1 MNQAENFA
9 NTLAQLNLIPDTI
22 TDDLRKLAE
31 ESGDELTA
39 SMIADYAIDK
49 NIVTNDDIR
58 STLSSNF
65 GLPEI
70 DLDSIDANFIPK
82 EHIDIR
88 LSKKY
93 RILPIYV
100 HNKHLFVA
108 VFDPVNTSAL
118 NDIQFKTKLPII
130 PLQAGPV
137 DLLRKIKIVE
147 ASLEEN
153 ALDSLDA
160 DGDLHEFGDL
170 EVVDEDA
177 EDIDTT
183 EIDEA
188 PIVKYVNKLLLDAIR
203 QEASD
208 IHIEPFEHK
217 LRVRF
222 RTDGVLKTVAK
233 QPIALAQK
241 VAARVKILSKM
252 DIAERR
258 IPQDGRMKIKIS
270 RTKDIDFRVN
280 TLPTMY
286 GEKIVIR
293 VLAMGNEGLT
303 LDMLGFTDIQL
314 SHYETAVKQPYG
326 MVLITGPTGS
336 GKTVSLYTA
345 LGMLN
350 NDDINIST
358 AEDPVEINVEGI
370 NQVNIHD
377 KAGLDFASALRAFLR
392 QDPDIIMVGEIRDL
406 ETAEIAIKASQT
418 GHLVLSTLHTND
430 APATLTR
437 LLNMGVPAFNIASAV
452 TLIVAQ
458 RLGRRLCSNCKEP
471 AEIPDQALLELGV
484 EKAELKDFKPFK
496 PVGCE
501 RCSEGY
507 KGRVGIFQVM
517 PIDEEIKALI
527 MGGCTQ
533 LDIEQLAEKQ
543 GILDLRQA
551 GLAKVKEGVTTLEEV
566 QRVTNS

>member
-1 MNQAENFA
+1 MNQAENLA
-9 NTLAQLNLIPDTI
+9 KTLSQFDLISENIVADLKNLEEDLTPSQL
-22 TDDLRKLAE
+22 
-31 ESGDELTA
+31 
-39 SMIADYAIDK
+39 ADYVINQGLTTGEK
-49 NIVTNDDIR
+49 IR
-58 STLSSNF
+58 KTFSEKF

-70 DLDSIDANFIPK
+70 DLNSIDDDFIPK
-82 EHIDIR
+82 EHIDIKLAKR
-88 LSKKY
+88 H
-93 RILPIYV
+93 RVLPVYM

-108 VFDPVNTSAL
+108 IFDPVNTTAL
-118 NDIQFKTKLPII
+118 NEIQFKTKLPVT
-130 PLQAGPV
+130 PLQASPN
-137 DLLRKIKIVE
+137 DLLRAITSIE

-153 ALDSLDA
+153 MLDNLDQ
-160 DGDLHEFGDL
+160 DGDLDEFGDL
-170 EVVDEDA
+170 ETVDEDA
-177 EDIDTT
+177 NNEDLAD
-183 EIDEA
+183 IDEA
-188 PIVKYVNKLLLDAIR
+188 PIVKYVNKVLLDAIR

-208 IHIEPFEHK
+208 IHIEPFEKK
-217 LRVRF
+217 LRIRY
-222 RTDGVLKTVAK
+222 RTDGVLKTIAN
-233 QPIALAQK
+233 QPIALAPK
-241 VAARVKILSKM
+241 MAARLKILSRM

-270 RTKDIDFRVN
+270 KTKDIDFRVSS
-280 TLPTMY
+280 LPTMY
-286 GEKIVIR
+286 GEKLVIR

-303 LDMLGFTDIQL
+303 LDMLGFTEEQL
-314 SHYETAVKQPYG
+314 HHYETAVKQPYG

-350 NDDINIST
+350 NENINIST

-370 NQVNIHD
+370 NQVNIND
-377 KAGLDFASALRAFLR
+377 KSGLDFASALRSFLR

-437 LLNMGVPAFNIASAV
+437 LMNMGVPAFNIASAV

-458 RLGRRLCSNCKEP
+458 RLGRRLCSNCKEI
-471 AEIPDQALLELGV
+471 ADIPDQALLEIGV
-484 EKAELKDFKPFK
+484 DKSELKNFKAYQA
-496 PVGCE
+496 VGCE
-501 RCSEGY
+501 RCSDGY

-517 PIDEEIKALI
+517 PITEEIKELI

-533 LDIEQLAEKQ
+533 LDIERLAEKQ
-543 GILDLRQA
+543 GVLDLRKT
-551 GLAKVKEGVTTLEEV
+551 GLLKVKEGITTLEEV

>member
-1 MNQAENFA
+1 MNSAETFA
-9 NTLAQLNLIPDTI
+9 NTLSQFGLIPEEVVEQLRNVDE
-22 TDDLRKLAE
+22 DLSPAQVADFVISKN
-31 ESGDELTA
+31 LTTGE
-39 SMIADYAIDK
+39 K
-49 NIVTNDDIR
+49 IR
-58 STLSSNF
+58 STLAENF
-65 GLPEI
+65 GLPEVDVEAI
-70 DLDSIDANFIPK
+70 DHDFLPS
-82 EHIDIR
+82 EYIDIN
-88 LSKKY
+88 LAKKH
-93 RILPIYV
+93 RILPVYA
-100 HNKHLFVA
+100 HNNHLFVA
-108 VFDPVNTSAL
+108 IIDPVNTIAIEE
-118 NDIQFKTKLPII
+118 IQFKTKLPVT
-130 PLQAGPV
+130 PLQADPIA
-137 DLLRKIKIVE
+137 LLRLITEVE
-147 ASLEEN
+147 SAAEEN
-153 ALDSLDA
+153 ALDGLDE
-160 DGDLHEFGDL
+160 DGDLDDFGDL
-170 EVVDEDA
+170 DVIDEDENDNMDVA
-177 EDIDTT
+177 D
-183 EIDEA
+183 IDEA

-208 IHIEPFEHK
+208 IHIEPFEKK
-217 LRVRF
+217 LRIRF
-222 RTDGVLKTVAK
+222 RTDGMLKTIAN
-233 QPIALAQK
+233 QPIALAK
-241 VAARVKILSKM
+241 KMAARVKILSRM

-270 RTKDIDFRVN
+270 KTKAIDFRVN

-303 LDMLGFTDIQL
+303 LDMLGFTETQL
-314 SHYETAVKQPYG
+314 NHYEAAVKQPYG

-345 LGMLN
+345 LAMLN

-370 NQVNIHD
+370 NQVNIND

-406 ETAEIAIKASQT
+406 QTAEIAVKASQT

-437 LLNMGVPAFNIASAV
+437 LLNMGIPAFNIASAV

-458 RLGRRLCSNCKEP
+458 RLARRLCSNCKEP
-471 AEIPDQALLELGV
+471 VEIPEQALLDLGV
-484 EKAELKDFKPFK
+484 EQADIKDFTPHKA
-496 PVGCE
+496 VGCG
-501 RCSEGY
+501 RCSGGY
-507 KGRVGIFQVM
+507 KGRSGIFQVM
-517 PIDEEIKALI
+517 PITEEMKALI

-533 LDIEQLAEKQ
+533 VDIEQLALKL

-551 GLAKVKEGVTTLEEV
+551 GLLKVKEGSTTLEEV

>member
-1 MNQAENFA
+1 MNQAETFA
-9 NTLAQLNLIPDTI
+9 KTLSKLELIPNDI
-22 TDDLRKLAE
+22 VGELKNIEQQEGEKVDPKMIADYVIDQQLTDNDSMRSALSEKFGLPEVNLDAIDSSQIPTEYFDRKLAE
-31 ESGDELTA
+31 
-39 SMIADYAIDK
+39 
-49 NIVTNDDIR
+49 
-58 STLSSNF
+58 
-65 GLPEI
+65 
-70 DLDSIDANFIPK
+70 
-82 EHIDIR
+82 
-88 LSKKY
+88 KY
-93 RILPIYV
+93 RVLPIYV

-108 VFDPVNTSAL
+108 IFNPLNTNPL
-118 NDIQFKTKLPII
+118 NDLQFKTKLPVT

-137 DLLRKIKIVE
+137 DLLRKIQQVE
-147 ASLEEN
+147 SSLEEN

-170 EVVDEDA
+170 DLVGEEDE
-177 EDIDTT
+177 EIDTT
-183 EIDEA
+183 EVDEA
-188 PIVKYVNKLLLDAIR
+188 PIVKYVNKVLLDAIR

-208 IHIEPFEHK
+208 IHIEPFENK

-222 RTDGVLKTVAK
+222 RTDGVLRTVAN
-233 QPIALAQK
+233 QPITLAPK
-241 VAARVKILSKM
+241 IAARFKIMSKM

-258 IPQDGRMKIKIS
+258 IPQDGRMKIKLS
-270 RTKDIDFRVN
+270 KTKDIDFRVN

-303 LDMLGFTDIQL
+303 LDLLGFTDVQL
-314 SHYETAVKQPYG
+314 KAYEAAVKQPYG

-370 NQVNIHD
+370 NQVNIND

-458 RLGRRLCSNCKEP
+458 RLARKLCSNCKTK
-471 AEIPDQALLELGV
+471 ADIPKQALLDAGV
-484 EKAELKDFKPFK
+484 KEADIKSFKAFKA
-496 PVGCE
+496 VGCE
-501 RCSEGY
+501 RCVEGY
-507 KGRVGIFQVM
+507 KGRSGIFQVM
-517 PIDEEIKALI
+517 PITEEIKALI

-533 LDIEQLAEKQ
+533 LDIEELAAKQ
-543 GILDLRQA
+543 GILDLREA
-551 GLAKVKEGVTTLEEV
+551 GLTKVKEGVTTLEEV
-566 QRVTNS
+566 YRVTNS

>member
-1 MNQAENFA
+1 MTQAENFA
-9 NTLAQLNLIPDTI
+9 KTLAQFDLIP
-22 TDDLRKLAE
+22 
-31 ESGDELTA
+31 
-39 SMIADYAIDK
+39 K
-49 NIVTNDDIR
+49 NIVDDLKSVDEDLTPSQVADYVVSKNITTDEKIR
-58 STLSSNF
+58 QTFSERF

-70 DLDSIDANFIPK
+70 DLSSIDLDFIPV
-82 EHIDIR
+82 EHINIE
-88 LSKKY
+88 LAKKH
-93 RILPIYV
+93 RVLPVYM

-108 VFDPVNTSAL
+108 ILDPVNTTSL
-118 NDIQFKTKLPII
+118 EEIQFKTKLPVT
-130 PLQAGPV
+130 PLQAAPN
-137 DLLRKIKIVE
+137 DLLIKIAEVE

-153 ALDSLDA
+153 ALDGLDQ
-160 DGDLHEFGDL
+160 DGDLDEFGDL
-170 EVVDEDA
+170 DVVDEDA
-177 EDIDTT
+177 EQAESAD
-183 EIDEA
+183 IDEA
-188 PIVKYVNKLLLDAIR
+188 PIVKYVNKILLDAIR

-208 IHIEPFEHK
+208 IHIEPFEKK
-217 LRVRF
+217 LRIRF
-222 RTDGVLKTVAK
+222 RTDGILRTIAN

-241 VAARVKILSKM
+241 MAARLKILSKM

-258 IPQDGRMKIKIS
+258 VPQDGRMKIKIS
-270 RTKDIDFRVN
+270 KTKDIDFRVN

-303 LDMLGFTDIQL
+303 LDMLGFTDTQL
-314 SHYETAVKQPYG
+314 KHYEEAVKKPYG

-345 LGMLN
+345 LAMLN

-370 NQVNIHD
+370 NQVNIND

-437 LLNMGVPAFNIASAV
+437 LMNMGVPAFNIASAV

-471 AEIPDQALLELGV
+471 TEIPDKALIELGI
-484 EKAELKDFKPFK
+484 EKSELKNFKPYK
-496 PVGCE
+496 AVGCS
-501 RCSEGY
+501 RCVAGY

-517 PIDEEIKALI
+517 PINEDIKELI
-527 MGGCTQ
+527 MNGCTQ
-533 LDIEQLAEKQ
+533 LDIERIAEKQ
-543 GILDLRQA
+543 GILDLRKA
-551 GLAKVKEGVTTLEEV
+551 GLLKVKEGVTTLEEV
-566 QRVTNS
+566 ERVTNS

>member
-1 MNQAENFA
+1 M
-9 NTLAQLNLIPDTI
+9 
-22 TDDLRKLAE
+22 
-31 ESGDELTA
+31 
-39 SMIADYAIDK
+39 
-49 NIVTNDDIR
+49 
-58 STLSSNF
+58 
-65 GLPEI
+65 
-70 DLDSIDANFIPK
+70 
-82 EHIDIR
+82 
-88 LSKKY
+88 
-93 RILPIYV
+93 

-108 VFDPVNTSAL
+108 ILDPVNTTAL
-118 NDIQFKTKLPII
+118 KEIQFKTNLPVT
-130 PLQAGPV
+130 PLQASPS
-137 DLLRKIKIVE
+137 DLARSISQAE
-147 ASLEEN
+147 AALEDN
-153 ALDSLDA
+153 MLDALDA
-160 DGDLHEFGDL
+160 DGDLDEFGDL
-170 EVVDEDA
+170 DVLDDEADLADEDG
-177 EDIDTT
+177 
-183 EIDEA
+183 IDEA

-208 IHIEPFEHK
+208 IHIEPFEKK

-222 RTDGVLKTVAK
+222 RTDGVLRTVAK
-233 QPIALAQK
+233 QPIALANK
-241 VAARVKILSKM
+241 IAARVKILSKM

-258 IPQDGRMKIKIS
+258 VPQDGRMKIKIS
-270 RTKDIDFRVN
+270 KSKAIDFRVN

-303 LDMLGFTDIQL
+303 LDMLGFTETQL
-314 SHYETAVKQPYG
+314 KHYEEAVKQPYG

-437 LLNMGVPAFNIASAV
+437 LMNMGVPAFNIASAV

-471 AEIPDQALLELGV
+471 TEIPDQALIQLGV
-484 EKAELKDFKPFK
+484 KKSELKDFKPYK
-496 PVGCE
+496 AVGCT
-501 RCSEGY
+501 RCVEGY

-517 PIDEEIKALI
+517 QITEAIKELI

-533 LDIEQLAEKQ
+533 LDIEKLAEKE
-543 GILDLRQA
+543 GVLDLRQA
-551 GLAKVKEGVTTLEEV
+551 GLLKVKEGVTTLEEV
-566 QRVTNS
+566 QRVTNG

>member
-1 MNQAENFA
+1 MDIAENFA
-9 NTLAQLNLIPDTI
+9 KTLAQFNLIPKELFEELKPLQEEEDI
-22 TDDLRKLAE
+22 TLEMVAN
-31 ESGDELTA
+31 
-39 SMIADYAIDK
+39 YAISKDL
-49 NIVTNDDIR
+49 TTDEQIR
-58 STLSSNF
+58 STLSQKF
-65 GLPEI
+65 GAPEVSI
-70 DLDSIDANFIPK
+70 DSIDPEEIPK
-82 EHIDIR
+82 EHIDINIA
-88 LSKKY
+88 KKY
-93 RILPIYV
+93 MVLPIYV
-100 HNKHLFVA
+100 HNKHLFCA
-108 VFDPVNTSAL
+108 ILDPVNTNAL
-118 NDIQFKTKLPII
+118 KEIQFKSNLPVT
-130 PLQAGPV
+130 PLQASPN
-137 DLLRKIKIVE
+137 DLSRAINLVE
-147 ASLEEN
+147 SMLEEN
-153 ALDSLDA
+153 MLDSLDT
-160 DGDLHEFGDL
+160 DGDLDEFGDL
-170 EVVDEDA
+170 DVLDEDGDT
-177 EDIDTT
+177 DIDDK
-183 EIDEA
+183 IDEA

-208 IHIEPFEHK
+208 IHIEPFEK
-217 LRVRF
+217 RVRVRF
-222 RTDGVLKTVAK
+222 RTDGVLKTIAR
-233 QPIALAQK
+233 QPIALANK
-241 VAARVKILSKM
+241 IAARIKILSKM

-270 RTKDIDFRVN
+270 KTKAIDFRVN

-293 VLAMGNEGLT
+293 LLAMGNEGLT
-303 LDMLGFTDIQL
+303 LDMLGFTETQL
-314 SHYETAVKQPYG
+314 SHYEQAVKQPYG

-350 NDDINIST
+350 TDDINIST

-370 NQVNIHD
+370 NQVNIND

-437 LLNMGVPAFNIASAV
+437 LMNMGVPAFNIASAV

-471 AEIPDQALLELGV
+471 TEIPEHALIELGV
-484 EKAELKDFKPFK
+484 KKSEIKDFTAYK
-496 PVGCE
+496 PVGCS
-501 RCSEGY
+501 RCSDGY

-517 PIDEEIKALI
+517 QITEEIKALI

-533 LDIEQLAEKQ
+533 LDIEKLAQKQ
-543 GILDLRQA
+543 GVLDLRQA
-551 GLAKVKEGVTTLEEV
+551 GLLKVKEGVTSLEEV
-566 QRVTNS
+566 QRVTNA

>member
-1 MNQAENFA
+1 MNQAQTFA
-9 NTLAQLNLIPDTI
+9 KTLSQLELIPSDF
-22 TDDLRKLAE
+22 LN
-31 ESGDELTA
+31 ELNALQEQEGTELNP
-39 SMIADYAIDK
+39 SMIADYVIDK
-49 NIVTNDDIR
+49 NMTSNAAISNA
-58 STLSSNF
+58 LSAKF
-65 GLPEI
+65 GLPEVSLD
-70 DLDSIDANFIPK
+70 DLDPAYIPTEHYDA
-82 EHIDIR
+82 R
-88 LSKKY
+88 LA
-93 RILPIYV
+93 RQHRVLPIYV

-108 VFDPVNTSAL
+108 IFNPLDTTAL
-118 NDIQFKTKLPII
+118 NDLQFKTKLPVI
-130 PLQAGPV
+130 PVQAGPV
-137 DLLRKIKIVE
+137 ALLRKIQQVE

-153 ALDSLDA
+153 ALDNLDGSELSGFSELDMA
-160 DGDLHEFGDL
+160 DEEELDDID
-170 EVVDEDA
+170 VDEV
-177 EDIDTT
+177 E
-183 EIDEA
+183 EA
-188 PIVKYVNKLLLDAIR
+188 PIVKYANKLLLDAIR

-217 LRVRF
+217 LRIRF
-222 RTDGVLKTVAK
+222 RTDGVLRTVAN

-241 VAARVKILSKM
+241 IAARYKIMSKM

-258 IPQDGRMKIKIS
+258 IPQDGRMKIKLS
-270 RTKDIDFRVN
+270 KTKDVDFRVN

-293 VLAMGNEGLT
+293 LLAMGNEGLT
-303 LDMLGFTDIQL
+303 LDMLGFTDVQL
-314 SHYETAVKQPYG
+314 KAYATAVQQPYG

-370 NQVNIHD
+370 NQVNIND
-377 KAGLDFASALRAFLR
+377 KAGMNFASALRAFLR

-406 ETAEIAIKASQT
+406 ETAEISIKASQT

-458 RLGRRLCSNCKEP
+458 RLARRLCSNCKVE
-471 AEIPDQALLELGV
+471 ADIPKQALLDAGV
-484 EKAELKDFKPFK
+484 KEDDVEGFKAFK

-501 RCSEGY
+501 RCVEGY
-507 KGRVGIFQVM
+507 KGRAGIFQVM
-517 PIDEEIKALI
+517 PITEEMKTLI

-533 LDIEQLAEKQ
+533 LEIESLAAEQ
-543 GILDLRQA
+543 GILDLREA
-551 GLAKVKEGVTTLEEV
+551 GLVKVKEGTTTLEEV
-566 QRVTNS
+566 YRVTNS

>member
-1 MNQAENFA
+1 MNSAETFA
-9 NTLAQLNLIPDTI
+9 NTLSQFGLIPEEIVEQLRNVNEELSPAQVADFVISKNI
-22 TDDLRKLAE
+22 TTGDLIRTTLAE
-31 ESGDELTA
+31 
-39 SMIADYAIDK
+39 K
-49 NIVTNDDIR
+49 
-58 STLSSNF
+58 F

-70 DLDSIDANFIPK
+70 DVDSIDHDFLP
-82 EHIDIR
+82 HDFIDIN
-88 LSKKY
+88 LAKKH
-93 RILPIYV
+93 RILPVYS
-100 HNKHLFVA
+100 HNNQLFVA
-108 VFDPVNTSAL
+108 IIDPVNTIAIEEL
-118 NDIQFKTKLPII
+118 QFKTKLPVT
-130 PLQAGPV
+130 PLQADPV
-137 DLLRKIKIVE
+137 ALNRVISEVE
-147 ASLEEN
+147 AAAEEN
-153 ALDSLDA
+153 ALDGLDQ
-160 DGDLHEFGDL
+160 DGDLDDFGDL
-170 EVVDEDA
+170 DVVDEDEA
-177 EDIDTT
+177 DNVDAVD
-183 EIDEA
+183 IDEA

-208 IHIEPFEHK
+208 IHIEPFEKK
-217 LRVRF
+217 LRIRF
-222 RTDGVLKTVAK
+222 RTDGVLRTIAN

-241 VAARVKILSKM
+241 MAARIKILSKM

-270 RTKDIDFRVN
+270 KSKAIDFRVN
-280 TLPTMY
+280 TLPTMF

-303 LDMLGFTDIQL
+303 LDMLGFTEEQL
-314 SHYETAVKQPYG
+314 NNYETAVKQPYG

-345 LGMLN
+345 LNMLN
-350 NDDINIST
+350 NDNINIST

-370 NQVNIHD
+370 NQVNIND
-377 KAGLDFASALRAFLR
+377 KAGLNFASALRAFLR

-406 ETAEIAIKASQT
+406 PTAEIAVKASQT

-471 AEIPDQALLELGV
+471 VEIPEQALLDLGV
-484 EKAELKDFKPFK
+484 KKEEIKDFKPHK
-496 PVGCE
+496 AVGCT
-501 RCSEGY
+501 RCAEGY

-517 PIDEEIKALI
+517 PITEEMKALI

-533 LDIEQLAEKQ
+533 LEIEKLAQEL

-551 GLAKVKEGVTTLEEV
+551 GLFKVKEGVTTLEEV
-566 QRVTNS
+566 QRVTNA

>member
-1 MNQAENFA
+1 MNQAETFA
-9 NTLAQLNLIPDTI
+9 KTLSQFELIPSELVEELRTI
-22 TDDLRKLAE
+22 E
-31 ESGDELTA
+31 EDISPGI
-39 SMIADYAIDK
+39 IADYAISK
-49 NIVTNDDIR
+49 NLTTGEKIR
-58 STLSSNF
+58 SVLSEKF

-70 DLDSIDANFIPK
+70 QLDSIDSDFIPN
-82 EHIDIR
+82 EHIDIE
-88 LSKKY
+88 LAKKH
-93 RILPIYV
+93 RVLPIYM

-108 VFDPVNTSAL
+108 ILDPVNTTPL
-118 NDIQFKTKLPII
+118 NEIQFKTKLPVT
-130 PLQAGPV
+130 PLQADPTE
-137 DLLRKIKIVE
+137 LLRVIAQIE
-147 ASLEEN
+147 ASQEEN
-153 ALDSLDA
+153 MLDNLDQ
-160 DGDLHEFGDL
+160 DGDLDEFGELD
-170 EVVDEDA
+170 VVDDEDA
-177 EDIDTT
+177 DNVDTSG
-183 EIDEA
+183 IDEA

-208 IHIEPFEHK
+208 IHIEPFEKK

-222 RTDGVLKTVAK
+222 RTDGVLRTVAN
-233 QPIALAQK
+233 QPIALSQK
-241 VAARVKILSKM
+241 ISARVKILSRM

-258 IPQDGRMKIKIS
+258 IPQDGRMKIKLS
-270 RTKDIDFRVN
+270 KSKAIDFRVN

-303 LDMLGFTDIQL
+303 LDMLGFTETQL
-314 SHYETAVKQPYG
+314 AHYEAAVRQPYG
-326 MVLITGPTGS
+326 MALITGPTGS

-345 LGMLN
+345 LAMLN

-370 NQVNIHD
+370 NQVNIND

-437 LLNMGVPAFNIASAV
+437 LMNMGVPAFNIASAV
-452 TLIVAQ
+452 TIIVAQ

-471 AEIPDQALLELGV
+471 TEIPEQALLELGIQ
-484 EKAELKDFKPFK
+484 KKDIKDFKPFK
-496 PVGCE
+496 AVGCS
-501 RCSEGY
+501 RCSDGY
-507 KGRVGIFQVM
+507 KGRAGIFQVM
-517 PIDEEIKALI
+517 PITEEIKALI

-533 LDIEQLAEKQ
+533 LDIEKLAQEQ
-543 GILDLRQA
+543 GVLDLRQA
-551 GLAKVKEGVTTLEEV
+551 GLLKVKEGITTLEEV
-566 QRVTNS
+566 QRVTNG

>member
-1 MNQAENFA
+1 MNQAETFA
-9 NTLAQLNLIPDTI
+9 KTLSQLELIPSEIVKELKHLEDQEG
-22 TDDLRKLAE
+22 E
-31 ESGDELTA
+31 ELNPK
-39 SMIADYAIDK
+39 MIADYVIDK
-49 NIVTNDDIR
+49 DITDNDAIR
-58 STLSSNF
+58 TALSAKF
-65 GLPEI
+65 GLPEV
-70 DLDSIDANFIPK
+70 DLDALDASFIPT
-82 EHIDIR
+82 EHFDR
-88 LSKKY
+88 KLADKY
-93 RILPIYV
+93 RVLPIYV

-108 VFDPVNTSAL
+108 IFNPLNTSPL
-118 NDIQFKTKLPII
+118 NDLQFKTKLPVI
-130 PLQAGPV
+130 PVQAGPI
-137 DLLRKIKIVE
+137 DLVRKIQQVE

-160 DGDLHEFGDL
+160 DGDLDEFGNLD
-170 EVVDEDA
+170 VVNEEDE
-177 EDIDTT
+177 EIDTA
-183 EIDEA
+183 EVEEA
-188 PIVKYVNKLLLDAIR
+188 PIVKYANKVLLDAIR

-208 IHIEPFEHK
+208 IHIEPFENK

-222 RTDGVLKTVAK
+222 RTDGVLRTVAN

-241 VAARVKILSKM
+241 IAARFKIMSKM

-270 RTKDIDFRVN
+270 KTKDIDFRVN

-303 LDMLGFTDIQL
+303 LDMLGFTDVQL
-314 SHYETAVKQPYG
+314 DAYETAVKQPYG

-370 NQVNIHD
+370 NQVNIND

-392 QDPDIIMVGEIRDL
+392 QDPDIIMVGEIRDIQ
-406 ETAEIAIKASQT
+406 TAEIAIKASQT

-458 RLGRRLCSNCKEP
+458 RLARRLCSNCKVE
-471 AEIPDQALLELGV
+471 ADIPEQALLDSGV
-484 EKAELKDFKPFK
+484 KKEDIKDFKAFK
-496 PVGCE
+496 AVGCE
-501 RCSEGY
+501 RCVEGY
-507 KGRVGIFQVM
+507 KGRAGIFQVM
-517 PIDEEIKALI
+517 PITEEIKALI

-533 LDIEQLAEKQ
+533 LDIESLAAKQ
-543 GILDLRQA
+543 GILDLREA
-551 GLAKVKEGVTTLEEV
+551 GLVKVKEGTTTLEEV
-566 QRVTNS
+566 YRVTNS

>member
-1 MNQAENFA
+1 MNQAETFA
-9 NTLAQLNLIPDTI
+9 KTLSQLDLIPGSVV
-22 TDDLRKLAE
+22 DDLRIVSDQE
-31 ESGDELTA
+31 GSELTA
-39 SMIADYAIDK
+39 GMIADYVIDK
-49 NIVTNDDIR
+49 DIVSNDQIR
-58 STLSSNF
+58 STLSEKF
-65 GLPEI
+65 GLPEV
-70 DLDSIDANFIPK
+70 DLDAIDSNFIPK

-88 LSKKY
+88 LSRKH

-118 NDIQFKTKLPII
+118 SDLQFKTKLPIT
-130 PLQAGPV
+130 PLQAGPI
-137 DLLRKIKIVE
+137 DLLRKIKTVE

-183 EIDEA
+183 EVDEA

-222 RTDGVLKTVAK
+222 RTDGVLKTVAN

-258 IPQDGRMKIKIS
+258 IPQYGRMKIKIS
-270 RTKDIDFRVN
+270 KTKDIDFRVN

-314 SHYETAVKQPYG
+314 DHYETAVKQPYG